1 MTQYLKGDKIT
12 LRALEPED
20 IELLYRWENN
30 SDIWEI
36 SDTLAPFSKYM
47 LALYIKNSDKDIY
60 ESKQLRLMI
69 EDMDGRAVG
78 AIDLFDFEPQHAR
91 AGIGILISEKED
103 RQNGY
108 ASEALKLILEY
119 GFKRLNLHA
128 VYANIDANNE
138 ASIGLFKKFG
148 FELVGTRKDWIRDA
162 KGWKNEHLFQLINP
176 ED

>member
-1 MTQYLKGDKIT
+1 MAQYLKNEKIT

-30 SDIWEI
+30 SEIWEV

-69 EDMDGRAVG
+69 ENNDGRAVG
-78 AIDLFDFEPQHAR
+78 AIDLFDFEPLHAR

-108 ASEALKLILEY
+108 ASEALELILEY
-119 GFKRLNLHA
+119 GFKRLNLHMM
-128 VYANIDANNE
+128 YANIDANND
-138 ASIGLFKKFG
+138 ASIRLFKKFG
-148 FELVGTRKDWIRDA
+148 FELAGTRKDWIRDVN
-162 KGWKNEHLFQLINP
+162 GWKDEYLFQIINP

>member
-1 MTQYLKGDKIT
+1 MTQYLKSDKIT
-12 LRALEPED
+12 LRAIEPED

-30 SDIWEI
+30 SEVWEV
-36 SDTLAPFSKYM
+36 SDTLAPFSKY
-47 LALYIKNSDKDIY
+47 LIALYIKNSDKDIY

-69 EDMDGRAVG
+69 ESAEGRAVG
-78 AIDLFDFEPQHAR
+78 SIDLFDFEPHHSR
-91 AGIGILISEKED
+91 AGIGILIAEKED

-108 ASEALKLILEY
+108 ASEALKLVLEY
-119 GFKRLNLHA
+119 CFSRLNLHA

-148 FELVGTRKDWIRDA
+148 FELAGTRKDWIRDA
-162 KGWKNEHLFQLINP
+162 RGWKDEHLFQLINP